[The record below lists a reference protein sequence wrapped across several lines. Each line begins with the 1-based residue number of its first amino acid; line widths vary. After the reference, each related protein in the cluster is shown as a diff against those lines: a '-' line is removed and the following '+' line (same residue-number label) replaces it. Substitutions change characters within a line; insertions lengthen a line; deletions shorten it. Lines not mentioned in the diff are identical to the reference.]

1 MANEGGAGNKGG
13 AWQVRPGATAP
24 GAQPPIPPNPPVMQP
39 APHSQGPSPHSAS
52 PHSGPPPPV
61 AAPRPAHT
69 GMVPAL
75 EPAPVASPSIVKA
88 LAASHLFKSF
98 TDTGTQLIGS
108 IAQEKSLPAGTPLFV
123 ENMIG
128 EALYVIAA
136 GQIRI
141 SARGPDGREH
151 TLVRL
156 DAGDSLGE
164 AALLRTGPR
173 LCSAYAETAIRVV
186 EIARRDIVQLQKT
199 KPQACIKLLMGIV
212 ELLAARTKD
221 VDPELK
227 KLISGGA

>member
-13 AWQVRPGATAP
+13 AWQVRPGVP
-24 GAQPPIPPNPPVMQP
+24 GAPAPAPPVPPNPPVMP
-39 APHSQGPSPHSAS
+39 PS
-52 PHSGPPPPV
+52 PV
-61 AAPRPAHT
+61 AAARPGAAPP
-69 GMVPAL
+69 PA
-75 EPAPVASPSIVKA
+75 APPDPPPASPSIVKA
-88 LAASHLFKSF
+88 LSASHLFKSF
-98 TDTGTQLIGS
+98 TETGTQLIAS

-128 EALYVIAA
+128 EALYVIAE
-136 GQIRI
+136 GQVRVA
-141 SARGPDGREH
+141 ARAPDGREH

-156 DAGDSLGE
+156 ATGDSLGE

-186 EIARRDIVQLQKT
+186 EIARRDIVALQKT

-212 ELLAARTKD
+212 DLLASRTKD